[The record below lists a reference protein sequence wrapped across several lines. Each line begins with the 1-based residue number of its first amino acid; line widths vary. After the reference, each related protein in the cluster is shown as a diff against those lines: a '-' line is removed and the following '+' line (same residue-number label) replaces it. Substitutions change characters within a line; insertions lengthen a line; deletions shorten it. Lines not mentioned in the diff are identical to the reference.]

1 MNNVSIPK
9 VILILFIVD
18 YIESITAPILIQAFI
33 NIPLTFLVFSFV
45 VYRSNSNPG
54 SIFAFFIGLYVDI
67 ISDSPIGLNAMLFCI
82 MSHLINSYS
91 NTFRLFSYFQ
101 ICLFFSASSLFFIG
115 FKNLFI
121 NIENFSYLELI
132 TSFIFNSF
140 LLITLSIS
148 RFNFLRNIS
157 RRWQSNNMKAIKR
170 FFLYLFFLFSSLL
183 VLLFIFIPY

>member
-45 VYRSNSNPG
+45 VYRANSNLG

-101 ICLFFSASSLFFIG
+101 ICLFFSSSSLFFIG

-157 RRWQSNNMKAIKR
+157 RR
-170 FFLYLFFLFSSLL
+170 
-183 VLLFIFIPY
+183 

>member
-18 YIESITAPILIQAFI
+18 YIESLTAPILIQAFI

-157 RRWQSNNMKAIKR
+157 RR
-170 FFLYLFFLFSSLL
+170 
-183 VLLFIFIPY
+183 

>member
-45 VYRSNSNPG
+45 VYRANSNPG

-101 ICLFFSASSLFFIG
+101 MCPVP
-115 FKNLFI
+115 K
-121 NIENFSYLELI
+121 I
-132 TSFIFNSF
+132 T
-140 LLITLSIS
+140 
-148 RFNFLRNIS
+148 
-157 RRWQSNNMKAIKR
+157 
-170 FFLYLFFLFSSLL
+170 
-183 VLLFIFIPY
+183 

>member
-18 YIESITAPILIQAFI
+18 YIESLTAPILIQAFI

-82 MSHLINSYS
+82 MSYLINSYS
-91 NTFRLFSYFQ
+91 NTFR
-101 ICLFFSASSLFFIG
+101 I
-115 FKNLFI
+115 
-121 NIENFSYLELI
+121 FSYLELI

-157 RRWQSNNMKAIKR
+157 RR
-170 FFLYLFFLFSSLL
+170 
-183 VLLFIFIPY
+183 